1 MLLKINT
8 GNDGKIKE
16 LVWFFVTP
24 LMKNRKTKSLKTA
37 AAN

>member
-8 GNDGKIKE
+8 GNDGKFKE

-24 LMKNRKTKSLKTA
+24 LMKNRKKYFLKTA
-37 AAN
+37 AN